1 MPLLGAAR
9 AFVNRLLKP
18 LRVELVRTTTGL
30 GDHDQYIPFQQTLAG
45 AKAAG
50 LTVGDYIDQ
59 KHNVAGATHRAIDE
73 MRVLGV
79 FDGPVQTICEIGPGS
94 GRYLSKTLE
103 ACRPSHY
110 EIYETARPWAEYLV
124 REYKVLFRPTDGR
137 SLSHTPTASVNL
149 VHAHKV
155 FVVTPWTTTCSYFL
169 EMIRVTVPG
178 GFIVFDCMTEPCLEA
193 GTLEGWIS
201 WGSGY
206 YPCLFPRG
214 YLLQF
219 FESRGCSLVGSFFE
233 PMKPGKT
240 ETFVFRKSAAPGV
253 NGN

>member
-1 MPLLGAAR
+1 M
-9 AFVNRLLKP
+9 KP
-18 LRVELVRTTTGL
+18 LHLELVRTTTAIR
-30 GDHDQYIPFQQTLAG
+30 DHEQYIPLEATVAG

-59 KHNVAGATHRAIDE
+59 KHNVSGATQRAIDE
-73 MRVLGV
+73 MRSLGV
-79 FDGPVQTICEIGPGS
+79 FDGNVQAVCEIGPGS
-94 GRYLSKTLE
+94 GRYLSRTLE

-110 EIYETARPWAEYLV
+110 EIYETAQPWAEYLA

-169 EMIRVTVPG
+169 EMIRVTVPQ
-178 GFIVFDCMTEPCLEA
+178 GFIVFDCMTEPCLEP
-193 GTLEGWIS
+193 GTLEGWMS

-206 YPCLFPRG
+206 YPSLFPRG

-219 FESRGCSLVGSFFE
+219 FESRGCSLIGSFFE

-240 ETFVFRKSAAPGV
+240 ETFVFRKSAARGV
-253 NGN
+253 SSN